1 MRQNERLRRV
11 WWLWGIPTAW
21 AISALLIAAESA
33 HSAGHGG
40 WGDALDLARLA
51 VYWWW
56 LRMAWRCSPNVRNPV
71 WTSLTRIALAV
82 GLVVNVFT

>member
-51 VYWWW
+51 V
-56 LRMAWRCSPNVRNPV
+56 V
-71 WTSLTRIALAV
+71 
-82 GLVVNVFT
+82 LVVAANGVAMLAERA